1 MKLLNQRREQTQGKT
16 VMNNIKLSF
25 RIRRPKKTVRRL
37 KAVSDAYEEE
47 GNQLQ
52 LTSQRDMKGRSQ
64 KVVSYFT
71 KDRFQGIVRL

>member
-1 MKLLNQRREQTQGKT
+1 MKLLNQRKEQTQGKM

-25 RIRRPKKTVRRL
+25 RIRRQEKTVRRL

-52 LTSQRDMKGRSQ
+52 LTSQREMEGRSQ

-71 KDRFQGIVRL
+71 KDRQGIVRL